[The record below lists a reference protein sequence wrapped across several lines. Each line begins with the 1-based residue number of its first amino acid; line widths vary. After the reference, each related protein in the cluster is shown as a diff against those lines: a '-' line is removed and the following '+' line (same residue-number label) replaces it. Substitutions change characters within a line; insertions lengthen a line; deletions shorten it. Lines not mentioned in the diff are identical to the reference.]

1 MMCAMEH
8 DDEITSVQLDD
19 LLDEA
24 LTLDVDRPREG
35 TEIRLTV
42 AVDTET
48 LHELEQRAAA
58 EGTDLNAAAVAALRN
73 GAHAA

>member
-42 AVDTET
+42 AVDTAT